1 MLKFCDHDPCDHV
14 LRYSCTECGHEQYGP
29 IVLAVSHGERRCP
42 WCGKFN
48 QVGVILRTIA

>member
-48 QVGVILRTIA
+48 QVGVILRSA